1 MSLYGTAVRKPVSTA
16 LVFVAIVI
24 FGLFSLSRLSVDLL
38 PEIETNTIM
47 VMTAYPGA
55 SASDIEMNVSKP
67 LENVLNSV
75 SDLKHITSQSREN
88 ISIVTLEFNYG
99 IDIDVATNDVRDK
112 LDMVESSLPD
122 DVENPI
128 IFKFGTD
135 DIPILILSVTAEES
149 TNALYKILDDKVSN
163 PLARIS
169 GVGAVSIS
177 GTPIR
182 ELQVY
187 CDPYKLEA
195 YGQTIEG
202 ISTIIAQE
210 NRNTPGGS
218 VDIGSNTY
226 SLRVQGEF
234 TDAKQMLDLVIGS
247 QNGKNVYLRDVAR
260 VEDSIEERA
269 QETFNNG
276 TKGGMIVIQKQSGA
290 NSVNIA
296 KKVHQKLPEIQAS
309 LPSDVKLDVIMDTS
323 TNILNTI
330 DSLKETIMITFII
343 VMLVVFVFLGRWRAT
358 FIIILTIPISLIAS
372 FAYLLASGNTLNII
386 SLSSLSIAIGMVV
399 DDAIVVLE
407 NVTTHIER
415 GSQPKQAAVHATNEV
430 AISVIAS
437 TLTMLAVFLPL
448 TMVTGMAGILFK
460 QLGWIVS
467 IIMIVSTV
475 GALTL
480 TPMLCSQLLR
490 QQPEKGKLYRMFFTP
505 IEKGLNALDRGY
517 GRFLNWA
524 VRHRKTVIV
533 GATLIFIGSMM
544 LIPVIKTEFFPTQDN
559 ARIGITIELPIG
571 TRQDITRELALDID
585 KKFREKYP
593 EILISNFTE
602 GTADTDNT
610 FAQLSNNGTHIIEFN
625 INLTSVGDRER
636 GLTEICELMRQDL
649 AQYSEIKKFEV
660 LAGGQE
666 GSMGGETSVNIEI
679 YGFDFAQTDAVAN
692 EIARRM
698 RNVKGCSQVN
708 ISREDYIPEYQVDF
722 DREKLAMH
730 GLNLSTAGNY
740 LRNRVNG
747 AVASK
752 YREDGDE
759 YDIKVRYAPEYRT
772 SLESLENILIY
783 NAQGQS
789 VRVKDVGKVVERF
802 APPTIERKDRE
813 RIVTVSAVISGAPLG
828 DVVAAGNKV
837 IDKMDLPGEVTIQIS
852 GSYEDQQDSF
862 RDLGTLA
869 ILIVVLVFIVMAAQF
884 ESLTYPFIIMF
895 SLPFAFSG
903 VLMAL
908 FFTNSTLSVM
918 SLLGG
923 IMLIG
928 IVVKNGI
935 VLIDYIT
942 LCRERGLAVLNSVVT
957 AGKSRLR
964 PVLMTTATTVLG
976 MIPMAIGGGQG
987 SEMWSP
993 MAIAVIGGLTVS
1005 TVLTLILIPTLY
1017 CVFAG
1022 TGIKNRRRKLRRQ
1035 RELDV
1040 YFQAN
1045 KDSIIKK

>member
-169 GVGAVSIS
+169 GGVPAHS
-177 GTPIR
+177 GTLIR

-343 VMLVVFVFLGRWRAT
+343 VMLVVFVSSWDCWRAT

-372 FAYLLASGNTLNII
+372 FAYLLAS
-386 SLSSLSIAIGMVV
+386 
-399 DDAIVVLE
+399 
-407 NVTTHIER
+407 R
-415 GSQPKQAAVHATNEV
+415 
-430 AISVIAS
+430 
-437 TLTMLAVFLPL
+437 
-448 TMVTGMAGILFK
+448 
-460 QLGWIVS
+460 
-467 IIMIVSTV
+467 
-475 GALTL
+475 
-480 TPMLCSQLLR
+480 
-490 QQPEKGKLYRMFFTP
+490 
-505 IEKGLNALDRGY
+505 
-517 GRFLNWA
+517 
-524 VRHRKTVIV
+524 
-533 GATLIFIGSMM
+533 
-544 LIPVIKTEFFPTQDN
+544 
-559 ARIGITIELPIG
+559 
-571 TRQDITRELALDID
+571 
-585 KKFREKYP
+585 
-593 EILISNFTE
+593 
-602 GTADTDNT
+602 
-610 FAQLSNNGTHIIEFN
+610 
-625 INLTSVGDRER
+625 
-636 GLTEICELMRQDL
+636 
-649 AQYSEIKKFEV
+649 
-660 LAGGQE
+660 
-666 GSMGGETSVNIEI
+666 
-679 YGFDFAQTDAVAN
+679 
-692 EIARRM
+692 
-698 RNVKGCSQVN
+698 
-708 ISREDYIPEYQVDF
+708 
-722 DREKLAMH
+722 
-730 GLNLSTAGNY
+730 
-740 LRNRVNG
+740 
-747 AVASK
+747 
-752 YREDGDE
+752 
-759 YDIKVRYAPEYRT
+759 
-772 SLESLENILIY
+772 
-783 NAQGQS
+783 
-789 VRVKDVGKVVERF
+789 
-802 APPTIERKDRE
+802 
-813 RIVTVSAVISGAPLG
+813 
-828 DVVAAGNKV
+828 
-837 IDKMDLPGEVTIQIS
+837 
-852 GSYEDQQDSF
+852 
-862 RDLGTLA
+862 
-869 ILIVVLVFIVMAAQF
+869 
-884 ESLTYPFIIMF
+884 
-895 SLPFAFSG
+895 
-903 VLMAL
+903 
-908 FFTNSTLSVM
+908 
-918 SLLGG
+918 
-923 IMLIG
+923 
-928 IVVKNGI
+928 
-935 VLIDYIT
+935 
-942 LCRERGLAVLNSVVT
+942 
-957 AGKSRLR
+957 
-964 PVLMTTATTVLG
+964 
-976 MIPMAIGGGQG
+976 
-987 SEMWSP
+987 
-993 MAIAVIGGLTVS
+993 
-1005 TVLTLILIPTLY
+1005 
-1017 CVFAG
+1017 
-1022 TGIKNRRRKLRRQ
+1022 
-1035 RELDV
+1035 
-1040 YFQAN
+1040 
-1045 KDSIIKK
+1045 